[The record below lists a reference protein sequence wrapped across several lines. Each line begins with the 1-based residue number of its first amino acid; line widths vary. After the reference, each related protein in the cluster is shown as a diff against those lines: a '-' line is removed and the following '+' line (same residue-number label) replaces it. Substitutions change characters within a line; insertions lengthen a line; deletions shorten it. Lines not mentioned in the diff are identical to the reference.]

1 MHIPARKSDE
11 WNFGSIVNR
20 LNNGVYLGKI
30 RIQLNK
36 EEKPTMDPIAE
47 ALDTVQAQLGALR
60 HQRETIC
67 EYLEKGI
74 YTIDMFTKRNAA
86 LSREIKNLQET
97 EADLLR
103 KKASGAEAN
112 QAVMDIIPTA
122 QRILDNYDILTT
134 TEKNRLWKLVLE
146 KATLYRTPAGELSV
160 HIYPKLLK

>member
-11 WNFGSIVNR
+11 WNFGSIVNI

-30 RIQLNK
+30 RIQLSK
-36 EEKPTMDPIAE
+36 EEKPTIDLIAE

-86 LSREIKNLQET
+86 LSREI
-97 EADLLR
+97 R
-103 KKASGAEAN
+103 KLKQISCERKHPALK
-112 QAVMDIIPTA
+112 QI
-122 QRILDNYDILTT
+122 
-134 TEKNRLWKLVLE
+134 KL
-146 KATLYRTPAGELSV
+146 
-160 HIYPKLLK
+160 